1 MRTLDIA
8 APVGTNTG
16 WNFWAPGPREKDLCG
31 LNGSFIPFARTEAE
45 RKQKADPRPSLEER
59 YPTKA
64 EYVAKVT
71 AAAEALKRDRLMLD
85 EDVAAYVRKANETN
99 IGR

>member
-1 MRTLDIA
+1 MPADGDDGCDA
-8 APVGTNTG
+8 AGMKVEFLPT
-16 WNFWAPGPREKDLCG
+16 RE
-31 LNGSFIPFARTEAE
+31 ARLA
-45 RKQKADPRPSLEER
+45 KGDPRPSLEER

>member
-1 MRTLDIA
+1 MKVEFLPT
-8 APVGTNTG
+8 
-16 WNFWAPGPREKDLCG
+16 RE
-31 LNGSFIPFARTEAE
+31 ARLA
-45 RKQKADPRPSLEER
+45 KGDPRPSLEER